1 MNCHRFQADE
11 AEYFVYTDTIKFK
24 VCIYCAVTAKEIGL
38 TAEVL
43 PKYCEPII
51 GKSLWH
57 LN

>member
-1 MNCHRFQADE
+1 MNCHRCQAGE

-43 PKYCEPII
+43 PNIVNQSSANPY
-51 GKSLWH
+51 GT
-57 LN
+57 